1 MKTTFL
7 LLPLLALAAS
17 ARARTE
23 DPATNAPVAFRAT
36 ILGDRPAGPYLVSNR
51 VARLRDTF
59 GLSSP
64 SGLRSAFDARSAP
77 EGAVAERS
85 FREEAD
91 GTVSIRRER
100 FLVPFSELPAERAFS
115 DGFRV
120 RLEPADGP
128 AAPPP
133 AEEDVSV
140 FDEWHASLTGPAE
153 PPPEGVSPAVFLARR
168 QMNPFGP
175 PDEFEFSLGYRNH
188 PALPEG
194 TNIVWAGW
202 LRSEQKTES
211 IDPSWPWAGCLPP
224 EQKAGFIEQSWPVR
238 MNGQRLEI
246 SHSVFWDGY
255 RGGDLFLFEIRSLPL
270 GRLPEE
276 VPMTGCLLAISTDGS
291 LPAVLYSDFP
301 EEFRKTTAVADDPA
315 VVRELLKDIEDIQR
329 SGSDET
335 HAESVSTDS
344 PLASALASG
353 DWFPLVVESVSI
365 DTTAPR
371 ELRKN
376 WVVSFASGIKAR
388 IHSPVKTFGVSADE
402 LSGKRFNVR
411 FADCAAA
418 TNALHGTVYAGE
430 LEVHPSQN
438 PEIPATNTPAA
449 SEAPVPLEWERI
461 VCDAVR
467 VADED
472 KSEGW
477 SDYEEFVPPAT
488 NAPAVDGAK
497 EPAP

>member
-1 MKTTFL
+1 
-7 LLPLLALAAS
+7 
-17 ARARTE
+17 
-23 DPATNAPVAFRAT
+23 
-36 ILGDRPAGPYLVSNR
+36 
-51 VARLRDTF
+51 
-59 GLSSP
+59 
-64 SGLRSAFDARSAP
+64 
-77 EGAVAERS
+77 
-85 FREEAD
+85 
-91 GTVSIRRER
+91 
-100 FLVPFSELPAERAFS
+100 
-115 DGFRV
+115 
-120 RLEPADGP
+120 
-128 AAPPP
+128 
-133 AEEDVSV
+133 
-140 FDEWHASLTGPAE
+140 
-153 PPPEGVSPAVFLARR
+153 
-168 QMNPFGP
+168 
-175 PDEFEFSLGYRNH
+175 
-188 PALPEG
+188 
-194 TNIVWAGW
+194 
-202 LRSEQKTES
+202 
-211 IDPSWPWAGCLPP
+211 
-224 EQKAGFIEQSWPVR
+224 
-238 MNGQRLEI
+238 
-246 SHSVFWDGY
+246 
-255 RGGDLFLFEIRSLPL
+255 
-270 GRLPEE
+270 
-276 VPMTGCLLAISTDGS
+276 MTGCLLAISTDGS
-291 LPAVLYSDFP
+291 RPAVLDSDLP
-301 EEFRKTTAVADDPA
+301 EEFRETAAVADAPA

>member
-1 MKTTFL
+1 MKRLAL
-7 LLPLLALAAS
+7 LLPLLALAAAP
-17 ARARTE
+17 ARAE

-140 FDEWHASLTGPAE
+140 FEEWHASLTGPAE
-153 PPPEGVSPAVFLARR
+153 PPPEGISPAVFLARR
-168 QMNPFGP
+168 QMDPFGP

-224 EQKAGFIEQSWPVR
+224 EQEAGFIEQSWPVR

-246 SHSVFWDGY
+246 GHSVFWDGY
-255 RGGDLFLFEIRSLPL
+255 RGGDMFLFEIRSLPL
-270 GRLPEE
+270 GRLQSVPE
-276 VPMTGCLLAISTDGS
+276 VRMTGCLLAISTDGS
-291 LPAVLYSDFP
+291 RPAVLDSDLP
-301 EEFRKTTAVADDPA
+301 EEFRETAAPT
-315 VVRELLKDIEDIQR
+315 
-329 SGSDET
+329 T
-335 HAESVSTDS
+335 HAES
-344 PLASALASG
+344 A
-353 DWFPLVVESVSI
+353 
-365 DTTAPR
+365 
-371 ELRKN
+371 
-376 WVVSFASGIKAR
+376 
-388 IHSPVKTFGVSADE
+388 
-402 LSGKRFNVR
+402 
-411 FADCAAA
+411 
-418 TNALHGTVYAGE
+418 
-430 LEVHPSQN
+430 
-438 PEIPATNTPAA
+438 
-449 SEAPVPLEWERI
+449 
-461 VCDAVR
+461 
-467 VADED
+467 
-472 KSEGW
+472 
-477 SDYEEFVPPAT
+477 
-488 NAPAVDGAK
+488 DGAK

>member
-1 MKTTFL
+1 MKRLSL
-7 LLPLLALAAS
+7 LLPLLALAGAP
-17 ARARTE
+17 ARAE
-23 DPATNAPVAFRAT
+23 DPATNAPAAFRAT

-100 FLVPFSELPAERAFS
+100 FLVPFSELPAEREFS

-140 FDEWHASLTGPAE
+140 FEEWHAGLTGPAE
-153 PPPEGVSPAVFLARR
+153 PPPEGVSPAVYLARR

-175 PDEFEFSLGYRNH
+175 PDEFEFSLGYRNN

-194 TNIVWAGW
+194 TNVVRAGW
-202 LRSEQKTES
+202 LRSEQ
-211 IDPSWPWAGCLPP
+211 G
-224 EQKAGFIEQSWPVR
+224 AGFIDQSWPVR
-238 MNGQRLEI
+238 LNGQRLEI
-246 SHSVFWDGY
+246 GHTVFWNDY

-270 GRLPEE
+270 DRLRLFPE
-276 VPMTGCLLAISTDGS
+276 VRMTGCLLAISTDGS
-291 LPAVLYSDFP
+291 RPAVLDSDLP
-301 EEFRKTTAVADDPA
+301 EEFRETAAVADAPA

-329 SGSDET
+329 SDADGP

-353 DWFPLVVESVSI
+353 DWLPLVVESVSI
-365 DTTAPR
+365 DVTAPR

-376 WVVSFASGIKAR
+376 WVVSFSGGIKVR

-402 LSGKRFNVR
+402 LPGKRFNVR

-430 LEVHPSQN
+430 LEVRPSQN
-438 PEIPATNTPAA
+438 PDIPPTNTPAA

>member
-1 MKTTFL
+1 MKRLAL
-7 LLPLLALAAS
+7 LLPLLVLAPLVA
-17 ARARTE
+17 ARTE

-140 FDEWHASLTGPAE
+140 FEEWHASLTGPAE

-168 QMNPFGP
+168 QMDPFGP

-202 LRSEQKTES
+202 LRSKQKT
-211 IDPSWPWAGCLPP
+211 
-224 EQKAGFIEQSWPVR
+224 GFIEQSWPVR

-246 SHSVFWDGY
+246 GHTVFWNDY

-270 GRLPEE
+270 NRLRFFPE
-276 VPMTGCLLAISTDGS
+276 VRMTGCLLAISTDGS
-291 LPAVLYSDFP
+291 RPAVLDSDLP
-301 EEFRKTTAVADDPA
+301 EEFRETAAPVP
-315 VVRELLKDIEDIQR
+315 
-329 SGSDET
+329 
-335 HAESVSTDS
+335 HAES
-344 PLASALASG
+344 A
-353 DWFPLVVESVSI
+353 
-365 DTTAPR
+365 
-371 ELRKN
+371 
-376 WVVSFASGIKAR
+376 
-388 IHSPVKTFGVSADE
+388 
-402 LSGKRFNVR
+402 
-411 FADCAAA
+411 
-418 TNALHGTVYAGE
+418 
-430 LEVHPSQN
+430 
-438 PEIPATNTPAA
+438 
-449 SEAPVPLEWERI
+449 
-461 VCDAVR
+461 
-467 VADED
+467 
-472 KSEGW
+472 
-477 SDYEEFVPPAT
+477 
-488 NAPAVDGAK
+488 DGAK